1 MPSGEYK
8 KVAEM
13 VDNWLALNRSPG
25 FTFQAHD
32 IFNHYRREILTKDQK
47 NDVMEVLWY
56 GVNKRQNLEKIGRL
70 YKYVNKDK
78 KEINWLNASDK
89 DEIEINWP
97 KAHGEFDR
105 STFGFDGHV
114 VIRPADIL
122 VVAGLSNWGKS
133 TFCRNFLWENMDV
146 FPCQMMLSEYAPGRF
161 KSVVSRMKWNS
172 PLNPEG
178 KPKFSLIERHEDWK
192 YAIEPDGINIIDWI
206 SLSTDFYL
214 IRQIMEGIQENL
226 RGGIALIVL
235 QKREGRDLGEG
246 GGMTEDRA
254 SVYFNIDQGVLTVR
268 KVKESKGGINP
279 TGTKYGF
286 SIVNGGAEFANI
298 RPVKI
303 CPKCGGKKTCWVKG
317 EGTIACPEC
326 NELGFVEK
334 R

>member
-1 MPSGEYK
+1 MEDKTYK
-8 KVAEM
+8 KVSAL
-13 VDNWLALNRSPG
+13 VDDWLELHKGESFDLDTICRQL
-25 FTFQAHD
+25 TLTE
-32 IFNHYRREILTKDQK
+32 REPRNLITIKLAY
-47 NDVMEVLWY
+47 EV
-56 GVNKRQNLEKIGRL
+56 KRENLEKNSRT

-78 KEINWLNASDK
+78 KEIPWLNASDK

-105 STFGFDGHV
+105 SAFGFDGHV
-114 VIRPADIL
+114 VIRPADLI

-133 TFCRNFLWENMDV
+133 TFCRNFLWENMDKH
-146 FPCQMMLSEYAPGRF
+146 PCQMMLSEYAPGRF
-161 KSVVSRMKWNS
+161 KSVVSRMKWNT
-172 PLNPEG
+172 PLNTES

-192 YAIEPDGINIIDWI
+192 YAVEPEGINIIDWI

-214 IRQIMEGIQENL
+214 IRQIMEGIQETL

-268 KVKESKGGINP
+268 KVKEAKGGVNP

-303 CPKCGGKKTCWVKG
+303 CPKCGGKKTCWIKG
-317 EGTIACPEC
+317 EGTVACPEC
-326 NELGFVEK
+326 GELGFIDK
-334 R
+334 